1 VVDPHAQKPVLHV
14 IAYGLDSIRELPL
27 ENWAA
32 IGDLLNQFP
41 VVWINVDGLGDA
53 SVIQRLGEIFG
64 IHRLALEDV
73 VNTHQRP
80 KAEQY
85 EKYTFIVGQMVEAG
99 DRIET
104 EQLSLFFGKNFVLTL
119 QELAGDSFDPVR
131 ERIRKAGGRIR
142 SAGPDYLAY
151 ALIDAFIDHYFPVV
165 EQFGERLE
173 TMEEQVISRPE
184 PRLVAQIHEMK
195 RDLLTLRRAIWPLRE
210 AVNSLAREPR
220 PFVTD
225 ETRVYLRDCYDHTI
239 QIIDLVENY
248 RDIASSLVEV
258 YLTSMGTRL
267 NEVMKILTMITALF
281 VPLSLIAGIYGMNFN
296 TEKSPLNMPELKWY
310 FGYPFVLCLMAAVA
324 LGMLLFFRR
333 KGWLSSAM
341 GASQQ
346 DEDKETMK

>member
-1 VVDPHAQKPVLHV
+1 
-14 IAYGLDSIRELPL
+14 
-27 ENWAA
+27 
-32 IGDLLNQFP
+32 
-41 VVWINVDGLGDA
+41 
-53 SVIQRLGEIFG
+53 
-64 IHRLALEDV
+64 
-73 VNTHQRP
+73 
-80 KAEQY
+80 
-85 EKYTFIVGQMVEAG
+85 
-99 DRIET
+99 
-104 EQLSLFFGKNFVLTL
+104 
-119 QELAGDSFDPVR
+119 
-131 ERIRKAGGRIR
+131 
-142 SAGPDYLAY
+142 
-151 ALIDAFIDHYFPVV
+151 
-165 EQFGERLE
+165 
-173 TMEEQVISRPE
+173 
-184 PRLVAQIHEMK
+184 MK